1 LTLYLHIGRGKAGSS
16 TIQSL
21 AKDHAAFMLRA
32 GISCPLTLHGLS
44 NHSRLAAA
52 LNFIDSD
59 RPTIK
64 KFQKDLARSSSPN
77 VFLSAEAFHNL
88 RDEGLARLKWI
99 TRNQQ
104 VRILFYVRDYP
115 SWIESM
121 YAQST
126 KKNSNLKDFDSFFE
140 AGWQNLSVVARLE
153 KWAGVF
159 GWESLRIRPLDASV
173 LVGGDLIS
181 DLLHAL
187 GAEDPPPKVLR
198 KNESPHWMILEIMR
212 ALGIAATKSAIGSVD
227 NRSIKVLRRLIED
240 CIDPNTP
247 RRIQYLTRAQWLEA
261 ADLYQNDMGVLARH
275 IGMTIPASLRGPQER
290 EFLPDFNAV
299 PRDVR
304 RAIHDRMQDA
314 RFSARINP
322 SVSAVLEELLSANDA
337 TVWP

>member
-1 LTLYLHIGRGKAGSS
+1 
-16 TIQSL
+16 
-21 AKDHAAFMLRA
+21 
-32 GISCPLTLHGLS
+32 
-44 NHSRLAAA
+44 
-52 LNFIDSD
+52 
-59 RPTIK
+59 
-64 KFQKDLARSSSPN
+64 
-77 VFLSAEAFHNL
+77 
-88 RDEGLARLKWI
+88 
-99 TRNQQ
+99 
-104 VRILFYVRDYP
+104 
-115 SWIESM
+115 
-121 YAQST
+121 
-126 KKNSNLKDFDSFFE
+126 
-140 AGWQNLSVVARLE
+140 
-153 KWAGVF
+153 
-159 GWESLRIRPLDASV
+159 
-173 LVGGDLIS
+173 
-181 DLLHAL
+181 
-187 GAEDPPPKVLR
+187 
-198 KNESPHWMILEIMR
+198 MR